1 MESNARRK
9 KYWEDLIEGEPL
21 PCRPV
26 TFERSDIV
34 FFGKKFDPLPFH
46 TDEAAAATS
55 IFGGLIASAL
65 HTLSACTRVVVEA
78 QGDVA
83 IISGI
88 GIDEVKVH
96 NPVRP
101 GDILTV
107 DAHWSGLRRSR
118 SKPDR
123 GIAGIRCA
131 VSNQKGEA
139 VVDYGYRYL
148 VACRDVA

>member
-1 MESNARRK
+1 MGN
-9 KYWEDLIEGEPL
+9 KYWEDLKEGERL
-21 PCRPV
+21 ECRPV
-26 TFERSDIV
+26 VLDRSDII
-34 FFGKKFDPLPFH
+34 FFARKFDPLPFH
-46 TDEAAAATS
+46 TDEAAANAS
-55 IFGGLIASAL
+55 IFGGLVASSL

-88 GIDEVKVH
+88 GMDEVRMF

-107 DAHWSGLRRSR
+107 DARWEGLKRSQ

-123 GIAGIRCA
+123 GIAGIRCR
-131 VSNQKGEA
+131 VSNQRGEP
-139 VVDYGYRYL
+139 VVEYGYRYL